1 MTEKIL
7 IVLIVVISCISCG
20 KENEMLTKSEEIS
33 AFNRVMLNDNFTIIL
48 EEDTSYSIEIKGYQ
62 DIEDVVYTISDSTLT
77 VDNNKRFKWTKPRKN
92 KIEIKIKAPEFR
104 EVTAN
109 EACFITNEKPIT
121 SNHFGVVFN
130 GKANEANL
138 KLANNTFYYWNN
150 FPCGGKL
157 TLTGT
162 TEVVKLWNYAL
173 VSVDAKNLEANYGIV
188 ENSSQG
194 DIDLRINI
202 RLEYGIYGIGNINLY
217 NTPQSLI
224 NNGES
229 NTGRLIYK

>member
-1 MTEKIL
+1 MKNKIIAFL
-7 IVLIVVISCISCG
+7 ILATSFISCS
-20 KENEMLTKSEEIS
+20 KENEIRVKSEKLS
-33 AFNRVMLNDNFTIIL
+33 AFNRVVLNDNFTIIL
-48 EEDTSYSIEIKGYQ
+48 EEDSIYSIEITGYQ
-62 DIEDVVYTISDSTLT
+62 DIEDIIFMISDSTLSI
-77 VDNNKRFKWTKPRKN
+77 DNTKRFKWMKPRKN
-92 KIEIKIKAPEFR
+92 KIELKIKALEFR

-109 EACFITNEKPIT
+109 EACYITNEKPLK
-121 SNHFGVVFN
+121 SNHFGIVFN

-157 TLTGT
+157 TLNGT

-173 VSVDAKNLEANYGIV
+173 VSIDAKNLEANYGIV

-194 DIDLRINI
+194 DIDLKINT

-224 NNGES
+224 NKGET
-229 NTGRLIYK
+229 NKGRLIYK

>member
-33 AFNRVMLNDNFTIIL
+33 AFNRVMLNDNFTVIL

-121 SNHFGVVFN
+121 SHHFGVVFN